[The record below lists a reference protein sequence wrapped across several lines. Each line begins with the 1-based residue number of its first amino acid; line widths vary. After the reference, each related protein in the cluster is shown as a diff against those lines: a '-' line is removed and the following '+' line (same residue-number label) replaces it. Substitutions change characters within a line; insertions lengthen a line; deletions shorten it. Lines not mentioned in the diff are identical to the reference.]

1 MKTELFAKNLK
12 KEIKKQGYKL
22 TGFAPDYL
30 DMTIATFTNKCH
42 KGTFTV
48 NDILIIEAVLG
59 IKFADLINSNTVI
72 SKPITIVKK
81 DIKPINIPVD
91 KPKAVEVINKTTAKV
106 KSKLDILRG
115 M

>member
-22 TGFAPDYL
+22 TQFAPDYL

-48 NDILIIEAVLG
+48 NDILIVEGVLG
-59 IKFADLINSNTVI
+59 IKFADLISVGKITA
-72 SKPITIVKK
+72 KPIKIVKREMKPVVIDMTK
-81 DIKPINIPVD
+81 DFASGKI
-91 KPKAVEVINKTTAKV
+91 
-106 KSKLDILRG
+106 KSKIDVLKGI
-115 M
+115 